1 MKITEAVLHDI
12 CEELCIVP
20 PEKGGIIGSINGIV
34 CDYCMDDGTV
44 QAERYAYVPNVE
56 KLNSVIDQWSDKGV
70 CFAGM
75 FHSHPYPQTELSA
88 ADREYIETIMGAMP
102 DSISELH
109 FPVIVPGLGVTG
121 HLAKYRDGEVIV
133 VPEDIIIV
141 KE

>member
-1 MKITEAVLHDI
+1 MKITKAVLHDI

-56 KLNSVIDQWSDKGV
+56 NLNSVIDQWSDKGI

-75 FHSHPYPQTELSA
+75 FHSHPYPQTELSS
-88 ADREYIETIMGAMP
+88 ADREYIETIMGVMP
-102 DSISELH
+102 DSILELH
-109 FPVIVPGLGVTG
+109 FPVIVPGLGMIG
-121 HLAKYRDGEVIV
+121 HLTKREGGKVIII
-133 VPEDIIIV
+133 PEDIIV

>member
-12 CEELCIVP
+12 CEKLRIVP

-44 QAERYAYVPNVE
+44 QAERYAYVPNIE
-56 KLNSVIDQWSDKGV
+56 KMNGVIDQWLDKGI

-75 FHSHPYPQTELSA
+75 FHSHPYPQTELSL
-88 ADREYIETIMGAMP
+88 ADRVYIERIMGAMP

-109 FPVIVPGLGVTG
+109 FPVIVPGLGMTG
-121 HLAKYRDGEVIV
+121 HLAKREGGKVIII
-133 VPEDIIIV
+133 PEDIIV